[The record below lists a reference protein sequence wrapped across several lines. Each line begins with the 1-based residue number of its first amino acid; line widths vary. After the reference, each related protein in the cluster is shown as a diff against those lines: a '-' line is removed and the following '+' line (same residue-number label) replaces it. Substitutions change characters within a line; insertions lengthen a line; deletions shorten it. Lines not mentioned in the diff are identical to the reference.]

1 MPLTI
6 RIDSLR
12 QTIRANEQGIERLV
26 KEGEEGITQV
36 ATLQLMREIGTNI
49 LEVKDQNGEPQ
60 TSSYDSVLLRTL
72 CVPIDNQLLIAETL
86 SKLQVK
92 TSKAKIAGLTAVI
105 TKGRQTILLGDV
117 QRKTRLFTAAQPH
130 VQSLQGRI
138 RELQLEL
145 ADSEQSVLADPNDN
159 AIIRFQKNNRLLNGG
174 EADLARLTKQIA
186 ESASKA
192 ESSAKASQIPDFAV
206 DIAFRSGLFQ
216 AMQSNRQSV
225 PTGDNDFITNL
236 AVRLAQQIRFV

>member
-12 QTIRANEQGIERLV
+12 QTIRANEQGIEKLA

-49 LEVKDQNGEPQ
+49 LEVKGQNGEPQ
-60 TSSYDSVLLRTL
+60 TTTYDSALLRAL
-72 CVPIDNQLLIAETL
+72 CIPVGQQLLIAEML
-86 SKLQVK
+86 AKLQVK
-92 TSKAKIAGLTAVI
+92 TSESKISALTAVM

-117 QRKTRLFTAAQPH
+117 QRKTRLFTTAQPH

-138 RELQLEL
+138 QELRLKL
-145 ADSEQSVLADPNDN
+145 ADSEQSVLADPDDN
-159 AIIRFQKNNRLLNGG
+159 AIIRFQKRTRLLNGG
-174 EADLARLTKQIA
+174 EADLAKLTKQVA

-192 ESSAKASQIPDFAV
+192 ERSAKASGIPDFGV
-206 DIAFRSGLFQ
+206 DIAFRSGVVQ
-216 AMQSNRQSV
+216 GNESNRESV
-225 PTGDNDFITNL
+225 PTEDNDFITNL